1 MIETTPEDFQGLSC
15 EPDRFRDSLISAIV
29 EVEFLMK
36 QSRRIEDVHD
46 QLDEAHTILVD
57 VLHEGRWKE

>member
-1 MIETTPEDFQGLSC
+1 MIETKPEDFQGLGC

-36 QSRRIEDVHD
+36 HSRGMEGVYK
-46 QLDEAHTILVD
+46 QLDEAHTILFD
-57 VLHEGRWKE
+57 VLQERRWDE